1 VSAVSFLSSILQSIQ
16 EETVQLDRDPT
27 HGRFGSSGA
36 FVHRYGK
43 IASWDAAGRPVF
55 VILVV
60 FFLQRSLRRR
70 YLSWKESSRLRLMAA
85 AVTVQATVRA
95 MAARRELSVR
105 KQTRA
110 ATRIQVLAYSDQ
122 L

>member
-1 VSAVSFLSSILQSIQ
+1 VIHLGGRSGSA
-16 EETVQLDRDPT
+16 
-27 HGRFGSSGA
+27 GA

-43 IASWDAAGRPVF
+43 VASWNAAGRPVF
-55 VILVV
+55 VVLAV

-70 YLSWKESSRLRLMAA
+70 YLSWKESSRLPLMAAA

-95 MAARRELSVR
+95 MAAQRELSVR

-110 ATRIQVLAYSDQ
+110 ATRIQVLAYYSDQ
-122 L
+122 STVAALYYVAADTSNGF

>member
-1 VSAVSFLSSILQSIQ
+1 
-16 EETVQLDRDPT
+16 
-27 HGRFGSSGA
+27 
-36 FVHRYGK
+36 
-43 IASWDAAGRPVF
+43 VF
-55 VILVV
+55 VILAV

-95 MAARRELSVR
+95 MAARRELSDR

>member
-1 VSAVSFLSSILQSIQ
+1 MIHLDGRSGSA
-16 EETVQLDRDPT
+16 
-27 HGRFGSSGA
+27 GA

-43 IASWDAAGRPVF
+43 VASWNAAGRPVF
-55 VILVV
+55 VVLAV

-70 YLSWKESSRLRLMAA
+70 YLSWKESSRLPLMAAAAA

-95 MAARRELSVR
+95 MAAQRELSVR

-110 ATRIQVLAYSDQ
+110 ATRIQVLAYYSDQ
-122 L
+122 STVAALYYVAADTSNGF

>member
-1 VSAVSFLSSILQSIQ
+1 M
-16 EETVQLDRDPT
+16 
-27 HGRFGSSGA
+27 
-36 FVHRYGK
+36 
-43 IASWDAAGRPVF
+43 F
-55 VILVV
+55 VILAV

-95 MAARRELSVR
+95 MAAQRELSIR
-105 KQTRA
+105 KQTRD

>member
-1 VSAVSFLSSILQSIQ
+1 
-16 EETVQLDRDPT
+16 
-27 HGRFGSSGA
+27 
-36 FVHRYGK
+36 
-43 IASWDAAGRPVF
+43 
-55 VILVV
+55 
-60 FFLQRSLRRR
+60 
-70 YLSWKESSRLRLMAA
+70 MAA

-95 MAARRELSVR
+95 MAARRELSDR

>member
-1 VSAVSFLSSILQSIQ
+1 VIQPTGASA
-16 EETVQLDRDPT
+16 
-27 HGRFGSSGA
+27 FGSAGA
-36 FVHRYGK
+36 FVHRYAK
-43 IASWDAAGRPVF
+43 LASWDAAGRPVF
-55 VILVV
+55 VILAV
-60 FFLQRSLRRR
+60 FFLHRSLRRR
-70 YLSWKESSRLRLMAA
+70 YLSWKESSGLRLMAA